1 MFLVNINRMV
11 SRGMSGSKLLLSA
24 VFIVLF
30 NGVAMADVQSIKQ
43 DDPQQMVLD
52 LSNKVVAELNTNR
65 EVLESD
71 PREVKKFATSFV
83 LPYIDTEKMARYVMG
98 KHWRTASDQQKTDF
112 VDAFT
117 NTLIRSYSQSLLKLK
132 IDSVEVK
139 NAQIEK
145 PGRVTVASSVTQSD
159 GNKSDVIYRVYLN
172 KSTQKWM
179 LYDVAVEGISMLL
192 SYRKAYDSD
201 ISKKGL
207 DEVITEMQTKNA
219 DFNGN
224 T

>member
-1 MFLVNINRMV
+1 MLSKNVKYVSFKLSRSFKLFLTMV
-11 SRGMSGSKLLLSA
+11 FVA
-24 VFIVLF
+24 LF
-30 NGVAMADVQSIKQ
+30 NSSAFAEVELINQ
-43 DDPQQMVLD
+43 DDPQAMVLA
-52 LSNKVVAELNTNR
+52 LSNKVIAELNTNR
-65 EVLESD
+65 EALESD
-71 PREVKKFATSFV
+71 PAQVKVFATSFV

-98 KHWRTASDQQKTDF
+98 KHWRTATDKQKTEF
-112 VDAFT
+112 VNAFT
-117 NTLIRSYSQSLLKLK
+117 NTLIRSYSQSLLKLN

-139 NAQIEK
+139 NAQQEK
-145 PGRVTVASSVTQSD
+145 PGRVTVASSVLQSD

-172 KSTQKWM
+172 KTTQKWM

-207 DEVITEMQTKNA
+207 DEVITEMQSKNA

-224 T
+224 A